1 MGPTAPVRW
10 RRSGRGKVDVP
21 VFASPQGEQ
30 RFHSAYD
37 AVLGEWPEPHETRR
51 LSTGYGTTVVHVCG
65 PANGQPVLLLHAG
78 GSTAASWFANVGPLS
93 RTCRIYAPDRPGEPG
108 LSESGPTAIAE
119 RADWMSWLGIVLDRL
134 RIPRCA
140 VVGHSY
146 GGWMALSFAIHAPHR
161 VSQLALLDPT
171 SCFKGGRTRYNVRSV
186 PLLMRPSAGRMRSF
200 LSWETR
206 GRPMHPGYMDLLQAG
221 AQDFPTSRI
230 VFPTRPAREAMAS
243 LDVPVLVVLPTRSR
257 QNHPNRTAR
266 SATQLIPTATVV
278 PLLGHSH
285 HSIPTESPDQ
295 LNNLLVGFLTSQ

>member
-1 MGPTAPVRW
+1 MVPTARVRS
-10 RRSGRGKVDVP
+10 RRSEGGKVDLP
-21 VFASPQGEQ
+21 VFASPESEQ

-37 AVLGEWPEPHETRR
+37 AVLHEWPEPRELRR

-65 PANGQPVLLLHAG
+65 PPSGQPVLLLHAG
-78 GSTAASWFANVGPLS
+78 GNTAASWFANVGELAK
-93 RTCRIYAPDRPGEPG
+93 TCRVYAPDRPGEPG
-108 LSESGPTAIAE
+108 LSESGPTAIVE

-140 VVGHSY
+140 VIGHSY
-146 GGWMALSFAIHAPHR
+146 GGWMALSFAIHSPQR

-206 GRPMHPGYMDLLQAG
+206 GRPMHPGFVDLLETG

-230 VFPTRPAREAMAS
+230 VFPSRPSREALAG

-266 SATQLIPTATVV
+266 SATKLLPDATIV

-285 HSIPTESPDQ
+285 HSIPAESPDQ
-295 LNNLLVGFLTSQ
+295 LNNLLLGFLAG

>member
-1 MGPTAPVRW
+1 MVPTARVRS
-10 RRSGRGKVDVP
+10 RRSEGGKVDLP
-21 VFASPQGEQ
+21 VFASPESEQ

-37 AVLGEWPEPHETRR
+37 AVLHEWPEPRELRR

-65 PANGQPVLLLHAG
+65 PPSGQPVLLLHAG
-78 GSTAASWFANVGPLS
+78 GNTAASWFANVGELAK
-93 RTCRIYAPDRPGEPG
+93 TCRVYAPDRPGEPG
-108 LSESGPTAIAE
+108 LSESGPTAIVE

-140 VVGHSY
+140 VIGHSY
-146 GGWMALSFAIHAPHR
+146 GGWMALSFAIHSPQR

-206 GRPMHPGYMDLLQAG
+206 GRPMHPGFVDLLETG

-230 VFPTRPAREAMAS
+230 VFPTRPSREALAGLES
-243 LDVPVLVVLPTRSR
+243 PCWWCCPPGAGRTTPTAPRARPPSCCRTRPSCRCSGTATTRSR
-257 QNHPNRTAR
+257 PSHP
-266 SATQLIPTATVV
+266 
-278 PLLGHSH
+278 
-285 HSIPTESPDQ
+285 
-295 LNNLLVGFLTSQ
+295 TSSTTCF